1 MALRN
6 FSEDDLFRPTEDGT
20 HPSLELPLFVEDDD
34 SVAVGRFRLAIREG
48 NDAGMVVASEDTEL
62 TIGAAPKNHMVLR
75 DPTVSRHHCV
85 ITVTGRGFFLRDLG
99 SRNGTLVNGVQV
111 ESAYLQ
117 PGAELRLGMTT
128 MVFETVAEPLRQP
141 ISRES
146 NFGEII
152 GHSPAMRR
160 IFAMLPRVAAADTTV
175 LLEGET
181 GTGKGMMAEGIH
193 AASPRVRYPFVVV
206 DCGAIPPALFESELF
221 GHERGAFTGANNTR
235 VGAFEAAQNG
245 TVFIDEIGELP
256 LDLQPK
262 LLRALDRRRITRVGG
277 SHAIDLNVRVIA
289 ATNRDLRQEVNRGRF
304 RADLY
309 YRLNIVHMRLPSLAE
324 RVDDVPLL
332 VQHLYAQRAGGR
344 RAPASLV
351 ERLAAREWPGNVREL
366 RNAIE
371 RIVVL
376 DESDAGAQTPT
387 PMPRSPHGT
396 NPPPFLDNEA
406 SFGEGVSFRSA
417 KENIVSQWERS
428 YLKELLRRNRGVV
441 SRAAREAHMD
451 RNHLRDL
458 LRRHSVEG
466 GATAGAAAA
475 AGADDDADE

>member
-1 MALRN
+1 
-6 FSEDDLFRPTEDGT
+6 
-20 HPSLELPLFVEDDD
+20 
-34 SVAVGRFRLAIREG
+34 
-48 NDAGMVVASEDTEL
+48 
-62 TIGAAPKNHMVLR
+62 
-75 DPTVSRHHCV
+75 
-85 ITVTGRGFFLRDLG
+85 
-99 SRNGTLVNGVQV
+99 
-111 ESAYLQ
+111 
-117 PGAELRLGMTT
+117 
-128 MVFETVAEPLRQP
+128 
-141 ISRES
+141 
-146 NFGEII
+146 
-152 GHSPAMRR
+152 
-160 IFAMLPRVAAADTTV
+160 
-175 LLEGET
+175 
-181 GTGKGMMAEGIH
+181 MAEALH
-193 AASPRVRYPFVVV
+193 AASPRARYPLVVV

-262 LLRALDRRRITRVGG
+262 LLRALDRRRIMRVGG
-277 SHAIDLNVRVIA
+277 SSSIDLNVRVIA

-304 RADLY
+304 RADLF

-324 RVDDVPLL
+324 RQDDIPML

-344 RAPASLV
+344 RPPASLV

-376 DESDAGAQTPT
+376 DESDGGARTPT
-387 PMPRSPHGT
+387 PMPRFSAHGT
-396 NPPPFLDNEA
+396 SPPPLDEKAN
-406 SFGEGVSFRSA
+406 FGDGVSFRAA
-417 KENIVSQWERS
+417 KENVVSRWERS

-458 LRRHSVEG
+458 LRRHSVETGSG
-466 GATAGAAAA
+466 GE
-475 AGADDDADE
+475 ADEE